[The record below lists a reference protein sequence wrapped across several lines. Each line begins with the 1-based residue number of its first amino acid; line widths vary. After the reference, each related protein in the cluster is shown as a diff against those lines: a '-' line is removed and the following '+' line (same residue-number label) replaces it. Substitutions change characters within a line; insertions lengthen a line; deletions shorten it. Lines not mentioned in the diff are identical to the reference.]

1 MKAGKTR
8 KPHKKASILLV
19 AAAFLVIAAA
29 CSSSSSNTASDLTSG
44 QVASTTI
51 NTTTTVLPMTCEER
65 GLKSIESILQN
76 FESEREREMRS
87 ESRWDNP
94 DIDYILDDVFPI
106 ESESLQSGEV
116 ACRVQADVR
125 IQDGSFRDTGSVY
138 MVFCMNSN
146 TSFMGG
152 FSGTEMLTALDECL
166 ASLRGA
172 PDKPDFTKL
181 SKDIQKQI
189 DDYLLW
195 VSNWDI
201 IPCEEATE
209 ILSSG
214 SSYRSNELFY
224 TKMEECHNGRTA
236 TWCIETDK
244 MAKAVKS
251 ETSAIAP
258 EYKYFRDLRDD
269 TCQSSCDSLG
279 ILEDSSDKR
288 IRSIIQDAEDRLFE
302 QTEIEC

>member
-1 MKAGKTR
+1 MKAEKTR

-19 AAAFLVIAAA
+19 AAVLVIAAA
-29 CSSSSSNTASDLTSG
+29 CSSSNSNTASDLTSD
-44 QVASTTI
+44 QVASTTM
-51 NTTTTVLPMTCEER
+51 NATTTTLPMTCEER

-87 ESRWDNP
+87 ESRWDDP
-94 DIDYILDDVFPI
+94 DIAYILDDVFPI

-116 ACRVQADVR
+116 ACLVQSDVR
-125 IQDGSFRDTGSVY
+125 VRDGSFSDTVSVSL
-138 MVFCMNSN
+138 VFCMDSDN
-146 TSFMGG
+146 SFMGG
-152 FSGTEMLTALDECL
+152 FSGTEMLAKLDECL

-172 PDKPDFTKL
+172 SEKPDFTEL
-181 SKDIQKQI
+181 SEELQEQIEVFNQISHDI
-189 DDYLLW
+189 
-195 VSNWDI
+195 S
-201 IPCEEATE
+201 PCEEATE
-209 ILSSG
+209 LSSN

-224 TKMEECHNGRTA
+224 TKLEECQNGPTA

-244 MAKAVKS
+244 IAKAVKS

-269 TCQSSCDSLG
+269 TCQTSCDALG

-288 IRSIIQDAEDRLFE
+288 IRSIIQDAKNRLYK
-302 QTEIEC
+302 QTQIEC

>member
-1 MKAGKTR
+1 MKTGKIH
-8 KPHKKASILLV
+8 KPLKKVFVLFSAAVLV
-19 AAAFLVIAAA
+19 TAA
-29 CSSSSSNTASDLTSG
+29 CNSSNSNTTSDLTSG
-44 QVASTTI
+44 QFVSTTI
-51 NTTTTVLPMTCEER
+51 NETTTTLPMTCEEG

-87 ESRWDNP
+87 ESRWDDP
-94 DIDYILDDVFPI
+94 DIAYILDDVFPI
-106 ESESLQSGEV
+106 ESESLQSEEV

-125 IQDGSFRDTGSVY
+125 VRDGSFRDTGSVS

-146 TSFMGG
+146 TSFMVG

-181 SKDIQKQI
+181 PENIQKQI
-189 DDYLLW
+189 DDHLLW

-244 MAKAVKS
+244 IAKAVKS

-288 IRSIIQDAEDRLFE
+288 IRSIIQDAKDNILA
-302 QTEIEC
+302 QTQIEC